1 MIRNNTSNNFYNVMT
16 ELHEF
21 KDIHGESKPIISK
34 DFYNIVE
41 NNKDEFNNMIVYD
54 RDFLIDYFGFKTL
67 ERAYLM
73 RVNKKILERPQTP
86 GSGSGKN
93 CGRGQNGAKSRSGY
107 KRKRGFEGGQN
118 PLNRRLPKFGF
129 TSPNKV
135 YAQLINLQNLED
147 NADVETGSSLD
158 KTKLKALGLIK
169 KEDKPVKLLILFYQG
184 CFLFRHLHYLP
195 GFVNLSTEHTP
206 C

>member
-1 MIRNNTSNNFYNVMT
+1 MY
-16 ELHEF
+16 LH
-21 KDIHGESKPIISK
+21 DLESSK
-34 DFYNIVE
+34 
-41 NNKDEFNNMIVYD
+41 NK
-54 RDFLIDYFGFKTL
+54 RRK
-67 ERAYLM
+67 
-73 RVNKKILERPQTP
+73 RVGRGP

-93 CGRGQNGAKSRSGY
+93 CGRGQNGD

-169 KEDKPVKLLILFYQG
+169 KEDKPVKLLG
-184 CFLFRHLHYLP
+184 K
-195 GFVNLSTEHTP
+195 GKLSKKLNIEVDMTSASAAEAVKKAGGEVVTIG
-206 C
+206 